1 MESIGVFL
9 FRGSFVVWVYQLG
22 FGLVMLGVEWI
33 LATAL
38 EQAPQDLAQ
47 NALDLT
53 CLGETIFRQKF
64 KWDYIYRYIYIYTY
78 GLHINFEMYT

>member
-1 MESIGVFL
+1 MESRRFFF

-53 CLGETIFRQKF
+53 CLGETIFCQRF
-64 KWDYIYRYIYIYTY
+64 EWDYIYRYIYIYV
-78 GLHINFEMYT
+78 LHINFNKYT

>member
-1 MESIGVFL
+1 M
-9 FRGSFVVWVYQLG
+9 
-22 FGLVMLGVEWI
+22 MLGVEWI

-53 CLGETIFRQKF
+53 CLGETIFGQKF
-64 KWDYIYRYIYIYTY
+64 EWDYIYRYIYIYIHKYAITY
-78 GLHINFEMYT
+78 THKVYSCIEIGL